1 LCIIKVGDIV
11 ADLDNILEIISP
23 VIIGKKCLI
32 FDVDGTLLDSM
43 TMWAR
48 LDIDYLEGMGYHPE
62 PDFCTKVKMMTIS
75 DASIFIKNY
84 FGVDKSPEQITK
96 EIMEMAYSRYEN
108 DLLLKPG
115 AYELIK
121 TLKNMGFHLVVA
133 TANEYDMVKKCLER
147 NDIWQYMDG
156 LVTCTMVG
164 CSKQRPDVYL
174 KACDIVGSEVKDSVV
189 FEDSSF
195 AINTAINAGFEVI
208 GVYDATE
215 EDKWLDICQL
225 TKCQVV
231 FGDER

>member
-1 LCIIKVGDIV
+1 MIQKILDKINPIIH
-11 ADLDNILEIISP
+11 
-23 VIIGKKCLI
+23 GKKTLI

-43 TMWAR
+43 PMWAR

-75 DASIFIKNY
+75 DASIFIRDY
-84 FGVDKSPEQITK
+84 FGVSKSPEQITG
-96 EIMEMAYSRYEN
+96 EIMDMACSHYEN
-108 DLLLKPG
+108 DLILKPG
-115 AYELIK
+115 AAELVK
-121 TLKNMGFHLVVA
+121 TLKVMGYHIVVA

-147 NDIWQYMDG
+147 NGIMHYMDG

-164 CSKQRPDVYL
+164 CSKQKPDVYL
-174 KACDIVGSEVKDSVV
+174 KACEITGATVEESVI

-195 AINTAINAGFEVI
+195 AINTAINAGFDVV

-215 EDKWLDICQL
+215 EDKWDLICEL

-231 FGDER
+231 F

>member
-1 LCIIKVGDIV
+1 MAALYEIIDIIK
-11 ADLDNILEIISP
+11 P
-23 VIIGKKCLI
+23 VIEDKKCLI

-43 TMWAR
+43 PMWAR
-48 LDIDYLEGMGYHPE
+48 LDIDYLESMGYHPE

-75 DASIFIKNY
+75 DASVFIRDY
-84 FGVDKSPEQITK
+84 FGVEKSPELITK
-96 EIMEMAYSRYEN
+96 EIMDIACSHYEE

-115 AYELIK
+115 AGELIK
-121 TLKNMGFHLVVA
+121 TLKAMGYHIVVA

-147 NDIWQYMDG
+147 NNIMQYMDG

-174 KACDIVGSEVKDSVV
+174 KACELAKATVEESVI

-195 AINTAINAGFEVI
+195 AINTAINAGFDVI
-208 GVYDATE
+208 GVYDSTE
-215 EDKWLDICQL
+215 DEHWDEICEL

-231 FGDER
+231 F

>member
-1 LCIIKVGDIV
+1 MIKKILDTINPIIH
-11 ADLDNILEIISP
+11 
-23 VIIGKKCLI
+23 GKKTLI

-43 TMWAR
+43 PMWAR

-75 DASIFIKNY
+75 DASVFIKDY
-84 FGVDKSPEQITK
+84 FGVEKNPEQITK
-96 EIMEMAYSRYEN
+96 EIMDIAYSHYEN
-108 DLLLKPG
+108 DLILKPG
-115 AYELIK
+115 AKELIK
-121 TLKNMGFHLVVA
+121 TLKAMGYHIVVA

-147 NDIWQYMDG
+147 NGIMQYMDG

-164 CSKQRPDVYL
+164 CSKQKPDVYL
-174 KACDIVGSEVKDSVV
+174 KACEISGATVEESVV

-195 AINTAINAGFEVI
+195 AINTAINAGFDVV

-215 EDKWLDICQL
+215 EDKWDIICEL

-231 FGDER
+231 F

>member
-1 LCIIKVGDIV
+1 MGEIVENLNIIK
-11 ADLDNILEIISP
+11 P
-23 VIIGKKCLI
+23 VIKDKKCLI

-43 TMWAR
+43 PMWAR

-75 DASIFIKNY
+75 DASVFIKDY
-84 FGVDKSPEQITK
+84 FGVEKSPEQITQ
-96 EIMEMAYSRYEN
+96 EIMDMAFSRYEN
-108 DLLLKPG
+108 DLILKPG
-115 AYELIK
+115 AAELIIA
-121 TLKNMGFHLVVA
+121 LKNMGYHIVVA

-147 NDIWQYMDG
+147 NNIMQYMDG

-174 KACDIVGSEVKDSVV
+174 KACEIAGTTVEESVI

-195 AINTAINAGFEVI
+195 AINTAINAGFDVI
-208 GVYDATE
+208 GVYDSTE
-215 EDKWLDICQL
+215 EEHWNEICEL

-231 FGDER
+231 F

>member
-1 LCIIKVGDIV
+1 MATLVEILDIIK
-11 ADLDNILEIISP
+11 P
-23 VIIGKKCLI
+23 VIQGKKCLV

-43 TMWAR
+43 PMWAR
-48 LDIDYLEGMGYHPE
+48 LDMDYLESMGYHPE

-75 DASIFIKNY
+75 DASIFIRDY
-84 FGVDKSPEQITK
+84 FGVEKSPEVITK
-96 EIMEMAYSRYEN
+96 EIMEIACSHYEN

-115 AYELIK
+115 AADLIK
-121 TLKNMGFHLVVA
+121 TLKNMGYHIVVA

-147 NDIWQYMDG
+147 NQIMQYMDG

-174 KACDIVGSEVKDSVV
+174 KACEITDSTVEESV
-189 FEDSSF
+189 IFEDSSF
-195 AINTAINAGFEVI
+195 AINTAIKAGFDVV

-215 EDKWLDICQL
+215 EDKWEEICRL

-231 FGDER
+231 F

>member
-1 LCIIKVGDIV
+1 MREIVKILNII
-11 ADLDNILEIISP
+11 NP
-23 VIIGKKCLI
+23 VIKDKKCLI

-43 TMWAR
+43 PMWAR

-62 PDFCTKVKMMTIS
+62 PDFCTKVKMMTIR
-75 DASIFIKNY
+75 DASVFIKDY
-84 FGVDKSPEQITK
+84 FGVVKSPEHITQ

-108 DLLLKPG
+108 DLILKPG
-115 AYELIK
+115 AAELIIA
-121 TLKNMGFHLVVA
+121 LKNMGYHIVVA

-147 NDIWQYMDG
+147 NNIMQYMDG

-174 KACDIVGSEVKDSVV
+174 KACEVAGATVEESVI

-195 AINTAINAGFEVI
+195 AINTAINAGFDVI
-208 GVYDATE
+208 GVYDSTE
-215 EDKWLDICQL
+215 EEHWDKICEL

-231 FGDER
+231 F

>member
-1 LCIIKVGDIV
+1 MTTLMSILNTIK
-11 ADLDNILEIISP
+11 P
-23 VIIGKKCLI
+23 VIDGKKCLI

-43 TMWAR
+43 PMWAR

-75 DASIFIKNY
+75 DASVFIKDY
-84 FGVDKSPEQITK
+84 FGVKKSLEQITR
-96 EIMEMAYSRYEN
+96 EIMDMACSHYEN

-115 AYELIK
+115 AAELVK
-121 TLKNMGFHLVVA
+121 TLKNMGYHIVVA

-147 NDIWQYMDG
+147 NDIMQYLDG

-164 CSKQRPDVYL
+164 SSKQKPDVYL
-174 KACDIVGSEVKDSVV
+174 KACEITGSKVEESVV

-195 AINTAINAGFEVI
+195 AINTAINAGFDVV

-215 EDKWLDICQL
+215 EDKWDLICKL

-231 FGDER
+231 F

>member
-1 LCIIKVGDIV
+1 MIQKIIDTI
-11 ADLDNILEIISP
+11 NPIIN
-23 VIIGKKCLI
+23 GKKTLI

-43 TMWAR
+43 PMWAR

-75 DASIFIKNY
+75 DASIFIWDY

-96 EIMEMAYSRYEN
+96 EIMDMACSHYEN

-115 AYELIK
+115 ASELIK
-121 TLKNMGFHLVVA
+121 TLKTMGYHIVVA

-147 NDIWQYMDG
+147 NGIMQYMDG

-174 KACDIVGSEVKDSVV
+174 RACEISEATVDESVV

-195 AINTAINAGFEVI
+195 AINTAVNAGFDVI
-208 GVYDATE
+208 GVYDETE
-215 EDKWLDICQL
+215 EDKWAEICQL

-231 FGDER
+231 F

>member
-1 LCIIKVGDIV
+1 MIQ
-11 ADLDNILEIISP
+11 NILDTINPIIQ
-23 VIIGKKCLI
+23 GKKTLI

-43 TMWAR
+43 PMWAR

-75 DASIFIKNY
+75 DASVFIRDY
-84 FGVDKSPEQITK
+84 FGVDKSPELITS
-96 EIMEMAYSRYEN
+96 EIMGIAFSHYEN
-108 DLLLKPG
+108 DLILKPG
-115 AYELIK
+115 AAELIK
-121 TLKNMGFHLVVA
+121 ALKDMGYHIVVA

-147 NDIWQYMDG
+147 NGIMQYMDG

-164 CSKQRPDVYL
+164 CSKQRPDVYI
-174 KACDIVGSEVKDSVV
+174 KACEISGATVEESVV

-195 AINTAINAGFEVI
+195 AINTAINAGFDVV

-215 EDKWLDICQL
+215 DDKWDLICEL

-231 FGDER
+231 F

>member
-1 LCIIKVGDIV
+1 M
-11 ADLDNILEIISP
+11 ADLTDILCLIEP
-23 VIIGKKCLI
+23 VLRGKKCLI

-43 TMWAR
+43 PMWAR

-75 DASIFIKNY
+75 DAAIFIRDY
-84 FGVDKSPEQITK
+84 FGVNKSPEQISS
-96 EIMEMAYSRYEN
+96 EIMDMAYSRYEN
-108 DLLLKPG
+108 DLVLKPG
-115 AYELIK
+115 AAELIK
-121 TLKNMGFHLVVA
+121 SLKSMGYHIVVA
-133 TANEYDMVKKCLER
+133 TANEYDMVRKCLER
-147 NDIWQYMDG
+147 NDIMKYMDG

-174 KACDIVGSEVKDSVV
+174 KACEIAGSTVGESVV

-195 AINTAINAGFEVI
+195 AINTAINAGFDVI

-215 EDKWLDICQL
+215 HDKWDLICEL

-231 FGDER
+231 F